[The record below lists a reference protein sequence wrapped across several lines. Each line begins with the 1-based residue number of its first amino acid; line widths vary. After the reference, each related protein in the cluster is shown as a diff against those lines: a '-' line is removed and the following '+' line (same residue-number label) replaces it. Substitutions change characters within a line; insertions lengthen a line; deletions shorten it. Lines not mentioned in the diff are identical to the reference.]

1 MTKLKGIFLDFTDD
15 LLVKILSINEK
26 SVSDQKNPVFSEKP
40 QFNPFPKL
48 FTIFSPLNTQKL
60 LLSSI
65 GKRISKL
72 FLQEMCWGTRVSKG
86 EISSILKNLKEKEL
100 LPHNKGTLVFWRLIQ
115 DLLFEICED
124 HSLSNTEQIEL
135 GNELC
140 KIVMK
145 VYFVSGEAKED
156 LVYLEKYVMFLADS
170 LVRGLDHYSD
180 LLSFCFVGALVY
192 KGVLEKEHVR
202 KLGEFLKV
210 EKRKKEEELG
220 KIGKELGK
228 MENYAY
234 FEKFEGVL
242 EKLGKEQVNSKKKEK
257 KNQKKKEKSDKK
269 DVKNEEEKDEKNEE
283 EEEKEG
289 KNDDY
294 EEKEGSKRKDIVE
307 DEEMEDENTKKV
319 VDYNKS
325 SERPKRKTQRKKYI

>member
-15 LLVKILSINEK
+15 LLQKVLLSIENSVYELKKPVSLEK
-26 SVSDQKNPVFSEKP
+26 TPY
-40 QFNPFPKL
+40 NPFPML
-48 FTIFSPLNTQKL
+48 FTIFSSPLNTQKL
-60 LLSSI
+60 LLSVF
-65 GKRISKL
+65 GKKISMY

-86 EISSILKNLKEKEL
+86 DICCLLKNLKEKEL
-100 LPHNKGTLVFWRLIQ
+100 SRHNKGTLVFWRLVQ

-124 HSLSNTEQIEL
+124 HGLSNTEQIEL
-135 GNELC
+135 GQELC

-180 LLSFCFVGALVY
+180 LLSFCFIGALVY

-210 EKRKKEEELG
+210 EKRKKEEELL
-220 KIGKELGK
+220 KIGKELEK
-228 MENYAY
+228 MENYGY
-234 FEKFEGVL
+234 FEKFEGFL
-242 EKLGKEQVNSKKKEK
+242 EKLGKEKNSKKNEK
-257 KNQKKKEKSDKK
+257 KNAKNEKKNENDEEK
-269 DVKNEEEKDEKNEE
+269 EEEKVEKDADFEENE
-283 EEEKEG
+283 G
-289 KNDDY
+289 
-294 EEKEGSKRKDIVE
+294 GKRKDIE

-319 VDYNKS
+319 VEYNKS
-325 SERPKRKTQRKKYI
+325 NERPKRKAQKKKYI